1 MAHILIVESNTPELV
16 AESRSQG
23 RLSEADNYAS
33 VLRQIN
39 AALRITSVALYAGEA
54 LPPLKNVSGVVFTG
68 SGVAWCVDDP
78 RAEALEG
85 TMRAVFAAR
94 LPAYGSCNGLQM
106 AAHVLGGTCGAA
118 PAGREDGVALGL
130 TLSPAAEAHPMMQG
144 RDAVFAAVC
153 VHRDEVQTLPAGVVV
168 LVGNGHSKVQAMVY
182 EQDGVCFWGSQY
194 HPEYSV
200 RYVGEILRDIGVNL
214 DLASNMMRAEQEE
227 AMALALGLSQTELG
241 HDMRTLELQNWLAMV
256 AARVAA

>member
-1 MAHILIVESNTPELV
+1 M
-16 AESRSQG
+16 
-23 RLSEADNYAS
+23 
-33 VLRQIN
+33 
-39 AALRITSVALYAGEA
+39 
-54 LPPLKNVSGVVFTG
+54 SGVVFTG

-94 LPAYGSCNGLQM
+94 LPAYGSRNGLQM
-106 AAHVLGGTCGAA
+106 AAHVLGGTC
-118 PAGREDGVALGL
+118 GVALGL
-130 TLSPAAEAHPMMQG
+130 TLSPAAEAHPIVQG

-227 AMALALGLSQTELG
+227 VMALALGLSQAELG